1 MLHPKSCQHR
11 QVDGLFTKLICPQLA
26 RPSILPTSILSLS
39 FVLGVASIALLDIS
53 FSRATAQITIR
64 TEQTL
69 DNQRIISQANLLFVN
84 PTIGNDK
91 GGNGSENAPLKTI
104 TQALR
109 TAQADTIIMLSPGT
123 YSPETGEVFP
133 ITMKQGVSIQGDTRN
148 QGRGVKIIGGG
159 EYLSRS
165 FGSKNIAI
173 VGANQAALSGVTV
186 TNSNSRG
193 YGLWIESSNPL
204 IQENTFTGN
213 TQDGISIAGNAT
225 ATISKNYFNSNGAN
239 GITVS
244 GDSRPE
250 IRENFFQNTGFGIN
264 IAQNAA
270 PIIIGNQI
278 QDNRSG
284 VIVQANS
291 SPILRNNIIQGSKED
306 GLVVIAQA
314 TPDLGNAQEP
324 GGNQFRN
331 NGRSD
336 INAKAAKQVVSA
348 PGNNL
353 ARNRIIGN
361 VDFNARTAATA
372 PIVRN
377 SALNSLSAQTIP
389 TNSEIVFAAP
399 SIPRSFN
406 QPTVVLSSGKTNSQ
420 PSALPT
426 QPDTPQLNYVRI
438 EPGVIEFTAPQASL
452 PSNSVKISPPN
463 SYTNTAKGVRYRVVV
478 PVTNDSQRQVVRSVV
493 PDAFSKIWQGRKV
506 MQVGIFNSQDNA
518 SEMIQIFSSKGLRA
532 FMEPL
537 N

>member
-1 MLHPKSCQHR
+1 MLQIESCHHR
-11 QVDGLFTKLICPQLA
+11 KVNKLVTKLIYPEA
-26 RPSILPTSILSLS
+26 SPSVSHSILSVS
-39 FVLGVASIALLDIS
+39 FALGVVSIALLNTNFNS
-53 FSRATAQITIR
+53 ATAQITIR
-64 TEQTL
+64 SEQKL
-69 DNQRIISQANLLFVN
+69 QNERIISQANLLFVN
-84 PTIGNDK
+84 PTIGNDQ

-109 TAQADTIIMLSPGT
+109 TAQPDTIIMLSPGT
-123 YSPETGEVFP
+123 YSLKTGEVFP
-133 ITMKQGVSIQGDTRN
+133 ITMKQGVAIQGDTRN
-148 QGRGVKIIGGG
+148 QGRSVKIIGGG

-165 FGSKNIAI
+165 FGSKNVAI
-173 VGANQAALSGVTV
+173 VSVNQAGLSGVTV
-186 TNSNSRG
+186 TNTNIRG

-225 ATISKNYFNSNGAN
+225 ATISKNYFHSNGAN

-244 GDSRPE
+244 GNARPE
-250 IRENFFQNTGFGIN
+250 IRENFFQKTGFGIN

-270 PIIIGNQI
+270 PIIVGNQI

-284 VIVQANS
+284 IIVQANS

-353 ARNRIIGN
+353 VRNRLIGN
-361 VDFNARTAATA
+361 VDFNARTA

-377 SALNSLSAQTIP
+377 PVPNSLSAQKIP

-399 SIPRSFN
+399 TIPRSFN
-406 QPTVVLSSGKTNSQ
+406 QSTVVLSHGKNNSQ
-420 PSALPT
+420 PSTLPT
-426 QPDTPQLNYVRI
+426 QPDTTQLNYVRI

-452 PSNSVKISPPN
+452 PSNSVKTLPPN
-463 SYTNTAKGVRYRVVV
+463 LYTSTAKGVRYRVVV
-478 PVTNDSQRQVVRSVV
+478 PVANDSQRQVVRSVV
-493 PDAFSKIWQGRKV
+493 PDAFSKVWQGRKV
-506 MQVGIFNSQDNA
+506 MQVGIFDNQDNA
-518 SEMIQIFSSKGLRA
+518 SEMIQIFSSKGLSA

>member
-1 MLHPKSCQHR
+1 MLHIESCHHR
-11 QVDGLFTKLICPQLA
+11 KVNRLVTKLIYPKA
-26 RPSILPTSILSLS
+26 SPSVSHSILSLS
-39 FVLGVASIALLDIS
+39 FALGVASIALLDTS
-53 FSRATAQITIR
+53 FSSATAQITIR
-64 TEQTL
+64 TEQKL
-69 DNQRIISQANLLFVN
+69 QNERIISQANLLFVN
-84 PTIGNDK
+84 PTIGNDQ

-109 TAQADTIIMLSPGT
+109 TAQPDTIIMLSPGT
-123 YSPETGEVFP
+123 YSPKTGEVFP
-133 ITMKQGVSIQGDTRN
+133 ITMKQGVAIQGDTRN

-165 FGSKNIAI
+165 FGSKNVAI
-173 VGANQAALSGVTV
+173 VGVNQAGLSGVTV
-186 TNSNSRG
+186 TNTNIRG
-193 YGLWIESSNPL
+193 YGLWIESSSPL

-213 TQDGISIAGNAT
+213 TQDGISITGNAT
-225 ATISKNYFNSNGAN
+225 ATISKNYFNGNGAN

-270 PIIIGNQI
+270 PIIVGNQI

-284 VIVQANS
+284 IIVQANS

-336 INAKAAKQVVSA
+336 INAKAAKQLVFA

-361 VDFNARTAATA
+361 VDFNARTAPA

-377 SALNSLSAQTIP
+377 FAPNSLSAQKIP

-406 QPTVVLSSGKTNSQ
+406 QSTVVLSSGKTNSQ
-420 PSALPT
+420 PSTLPT

-452 PSNSVKISPPN
+452 PSNSVNISPPN
-463 SYTNTAKGVRYRVVV
+463 RYTNTAKGLRYRVVV
-478 PVTNDSQRQVVRSVV
+478 PVANDSQRQVVRSVV
-493 PDAFSKIWQGRKV
+493 PDAFSKVWQGRKV
-506 MQVGIFNSQDNA
+506 MQVGIFDSQDNA